1 MYFNFVVEFF
11 SDFHNLL
18 FVDLAILYRS
28 CPCHLLQ
35 NEGVFSI
42 AETFGK
48 TSYSFTLCSVFSPSF
63 FSVLRPLTKTYQE
76 VVRSVFTSSTS
87 SSGANRRQAM
97 KDLQEEF
104 SNLYNNIRLF
114 EKGAKHFTGT
124 KYIL

>member
-1 MYFNFVVEFF
+1 M
-11 SDFHNLL
+11 
-18 FVDLAILYRS
+18 
-28 CPCHLLQ
+28 CPHHLLH
-35 NEGVFSI
+35 NEVIFSVADVFW
-42 AETFGK
+42 K
-48 TSYSFTLCSVFSPSF
+48 TSYSFTLCSMFSPF
-63 FSVLRPLTKTYQE
+63 FFPVLRPLTKTYQE